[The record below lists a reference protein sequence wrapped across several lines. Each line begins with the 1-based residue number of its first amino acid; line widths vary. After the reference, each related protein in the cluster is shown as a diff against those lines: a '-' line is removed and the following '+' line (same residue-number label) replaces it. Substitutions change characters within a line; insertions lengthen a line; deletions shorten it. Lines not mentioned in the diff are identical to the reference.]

1 MSRAEIQAAL
11 RELAAQA
18 AAHPAPSQDTA
29 AALAW
34 VQERLL
40 VLADTV
46 EATSAPVGP
55 VCARCRASVAT
66 ELRRQAWMN

>member
-1 MSRAEIQAAL
+1 MSRVEIQAAL

-18 AAHPAPSQDTA
+18 AAHPAPSQETA
-29 AALAW
+29 TALAW
-34 VQERLL
+34 VQERLMA
-40 VLADTV
+40 LAASV
-46 EATSAPVGP
+46 ETASAPVGP